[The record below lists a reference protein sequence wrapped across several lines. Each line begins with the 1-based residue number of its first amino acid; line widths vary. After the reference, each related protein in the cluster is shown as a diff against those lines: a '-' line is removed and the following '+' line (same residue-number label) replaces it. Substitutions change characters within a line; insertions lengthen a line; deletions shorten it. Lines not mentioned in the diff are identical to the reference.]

1 MCVILFYSEANAT
14 DALSLL
20 LRCNFFNSYSRDS
33 STHWNYSFVG
43 EGRREPRGEN
53 ETFESQPIYNL
64 RDQKELRTRETLKL
78 LFGNRS
84 LSHSLPGELILD
96 IRNVLMYYSLSQEMY
111 NFIMCEGIIKLM
123 VVVDIKIA
131 SQCSD
136 HQRRSLDQ
144 ENAYP
149 LKLSCSS
156 LNPRRDSL

>member
-1 MCVILFYSEANAT
+1 MQ
-14 DALSLL
+14 
-20 LRCNFFNSYSRDS
+20 FFKFYSRDS

-43 EGRREPRGEN
+43 EGRREPRGEY